1 MHTIRRVSAFALSL
15 VILLQPVGALG
26 REWGLPN
33 VGEVSRG
40 AFIRAAVRAF
50 EIPTST
56 KGNALPYTRIPKDL
70 KEFILPAYERGALDM
85 FGKEL
90 IPSSPVSRGQAVQIL
105 VVLSDLMQAGDGKTD
120 FRDIRP
126 GTPLARAVRVAVEQ
140 GWIVPL
146 RPSQFGVDR
155 PMTASEAEKMIKKAS
170 GRAGQVRKDDSSK
183 DTGVQVIRIS
193 IPKKKGSAV
202 IPKSD
207 IMQAVWQ
214 LINDEYLYQE
224 KVKSDEAAYSAIEGM
239 VQSLDDPYTT
249 FLRPAKAQNFRSQ
262 IKGEVTGIGA
272 QVEDKSGILTIVTPL
287 TGSPAE
293 RAGLLPGDE
302 ILAADGT
309 SLTGIGFLEAVERV
323 RGPKGSSVRLRI
335 RRSGSEFDVSVQR
348 DIVTVP
354 EVEVKMQDGVGIVK
368 LMQFGQATDTK
379 LRAEMQQ
386 LHEKKPKGIILDLRN
401 NPGGLEHAAGVVVSN
416 FVPKGTVVTMIKS
429 KDRSEEHRTEEDQII
444 DPKIPVV
451 VLVNGGSASASEI
464 VAGALQDHGRATI
477 VGEKTFGKGTVQAV
491 LQFSDLSSL
500 KITIAQW
507 LTPKGRAIDK
517 IGIIPDVVVQ
527 YSTER
532 DEQLLK
538 ALELLRR

>member
-1 MHTIRRVSAFALSL
+1 
-15 VILLQPVGALG
+15 
-26 REWGLPN
+26 
-33 VGEVSRG
+33 
-40 AFIRAAVRAF
+40 
-50 EIPTST
+50 
-56 KGNALPYTRIPKDL
+56 
-70 KEFILPAYERGALDM
+70 
-85 FGKEL
+85 
-90 IPSSPVSRGQAVQIL
+90 VQIL

-140 GWIVPL
+140 EWIVPL

-155 PMTASEAEKMIKKAS
+155 SITASEAEKMIKKAS

-202 IPKSD
+202 VPKSD

-214 LINDEYLYQE
+214 IINDEYLYQE
-224 KVKSDEAAYSAIEGM
+224 KVKSDEAAYSAIEGL

-335 RRSGSEFDVSVQR
+335 RRGGSEFDVSVQR

-354 EVEVKMQDGVGIVK
+354 EVAVKMQDGVGIVK

>member
-1 MHTIRRVSAFALSL
+1 MHTIRRVSAFILTL

-26 REWGLPN
+26 REWGLPEA
-33 VGEVSRG
+33 GEVSRG
-40 AFIRAAVRAF
+40 AFIRAAVSAF
-50 EIPTST
+50 EIPISK
-56 KGNALPYTRIPKDL
+56 KGKALPYTRIPKDL
-70 KEFILPAYERGALDM
+70 KEFIMAAYERGALDM
-85 FGKEL
+85 FGDEL
-90 IPSSPVSRGQAVQIL
+90 LPSSPVSRGQGVQIL
-105 VVLSDLMQAGDGKTD
+105 VILSDLMQAGDGKTD
-120 FRDIRP
+120 FRDVRP
-126 GTPLARAVRVAVEQ
+126 GTPLARAVRVAIEQ
-140 GWIVPL
+140 EWIVPV
-146 RPSQFGVDR
+146 RATQFGIDR
-155 PMTASEAEKMIKKAS
+155 SLTASEAEKMIKKAS

-183 DTGVQVIRIS
+183 DTGVQVIRIKM
-193 IPKKKGSAV
+193 PKKNDTAV
-202 IPKSD
+202 VPKSD

-224 KVKSDEAAYSAIEGM
+224 KVKADEAAYSAIEGL

-272 QVEDKSGILTIVTPL
+272 QVEDKAGVLTIVTPL

-309 SLTGIGFLEAVERV
+309 SLTGIGFLEAVDRV
-323 RGPKGSSVRLRI
+323 RGPKGTSVRLRI
-335 RRSGSEFDVSVQR
+335 RRGGSEFDVSVQR
-348 DIVTVP
+348 DVVTVP
-354 EVEVKMQDGVGIVK
+354 EVEVKMQDGVGVLK

-379 LRAEMQQ
+379 LRGEMEKLQ
-386 LHEKKPKGIILDLRN
+386 EKKPRGIILDLRN

-416 FVPKGTVVTMIKS
+416 FVPKGTVVTTIKS
-429 KDRSEEHRTEEDQII
+429 KDRIEEHRTEEDATINSS
-444 DPKIPVV
+444 IPLV

-464 VAGALQDHGRATI
+464 VAGALQDIGRATI

-507 LTPKGRAIDK
+507 LTPKGRVIDK
-517 IGIIPDVVVQ
+517 VGIVPDVTVQ

-532 DEQLLK
+532 DEQMLK
-538 ALELLRR
+538 AMELLRR

>member
-1 MHTIRRVSAFALSL
+1 MTF
-15 VILLQPVGALG
+15 LLQPTSALG
-26 REWGLPN
+26 RQWGLPDA
-33 VGEVSRG
+33 GEVSRG
-40 AFIRAAVRAF
+40 AFIRAAVQAF
-50 EIPTST
+50 EISTSK
-56 KGNALPYTRIPKDL
+56 KGDALPYSRIPKDL
-70 KEFILPAYERGALDM
+70 MEFIMAAHERGALDI

-90 IPSSPVSRGQAVQIL
+90 LPASPILRGQAVQIL

-126 GTPLARAVRVAVEQ
+126 GTPLARAVRVAIEQ
-140 GWIVPL
+140 EWIVPL

-155 PMTASEAEKMIKKAS
+155 PVTASEAEKMLKKAS

-183 DTGVQVIRIS
+183 DTGVQVIRIKM
-193 IPKKKGSAV
+193 PKKQGTAV
-202 IPKSD
+202 VPKSD
-207 IMQAVWQ
+207 ILQAVWQ

-224 KVKSDEAAYSAIEGM
+224 KVKADEAAYSAIEGM

-272 QVEDKSGILTIVTPL
+272 QVEDKSGVLTIVTPL

-309 SLTGIGFLEAVERV
+309 SLTGIGFLEAVDRV
-323 RGPKGSSVRLRI
+323 RGPKGTSVRLRI
-335 RRSGSEFDVSVQR
+335 RRGGSEFDVSVQR

-354 EVEVKMQDGVGIVK
+354 EVEVKLMDGVGIVK

-379 LRAEMQQ
+379 LRGEMEKLQ
-386 LHEKKPKGIILDLRN
+386 EKKPRGIILDLRN

-429 KDRSEEHRTEEDQII
+429 KDRNEEHRTEEDQII
-444 DPKIPVV
+444 DANIPMV

-464 VAGALQDHGRATI
+464 VAGALQDLGRATI

-517 IGIIPDVVVQ
+517 VGIVPDVTVQ

-538 ALELLRR
+538 AMELLRR